1 MLFHVM
7 YYISYFLRGH
17 FNLVNVPLHQY
28 LNTNI
33 NTKSV
38 SFVAKLSQGRLKGT
52 DYNNNKNIIIDYA
65 KAFMIGFLQK
75 KLSSLNFFF
84 L

>member
-1 MLFHVM
+1 M

-17 FNLVNVPLHQY
+17 FNLVNVPLYQY

-52 DYNNNKNIIIDYA
+52 DYNNNKNIIID
-65 KAFMIGFLQK
+65 
-75 KLSSLNFFF
+75 
-84 L
+84 